1 MSLLLAEFCARPVV
15 IFRRLESLCKE
26 QAAGSCLGTT
36 VAQAPA
42 VNKQSSTF
50 KARQPIKLVM
60 PATICTYEP
69 LLDQCEATASQNEL
83 KLDCCATKQLRN
95 TIAPTDWNSPEYELA
110 SVQELVNAL
119 TLDHAFV
126 TCVINDVTELFD
138 VVSERHGDDYPD
150 LEHLSTL
157 FTFLADELQPLMLR
171 EERVFFPLV
180 MRLEKAAEFGLSS
193 LLSPFAGLDNPIR
206 STTLEHETVRG
217 LLNDLRDAMSN
228 YEVPVGACSGHAL
241 IYSTLR
247 ILDEKVEQHF
257 AVEERVVYPRAI
269 EMEAR
274 INVHG

>member
-1 MSLLLAEFCARPVV
+1 MLMVFAEFCASPVA

-26 QAAGSCLGTT
+26 QAAGSRLGTT
-36 VAQAPA
+36 VAQARA
-42 VNKQSSTF
+42 VNKRSSTF
-50 KARQPIKLVM
+50 KVRQPMNLVM
-60 PATICTYEP
+60 PATICTYDP
-69 LLDQCEATASQNEL
+69 LLDQCEAKASQNGL
-83 KLDCCATKQLRN
+83 KLDCCATKQLGN
-95 TIAPTDWNSPEYELA
+95 SIAPTDWESPEYALA
-110 SVQELVNAL
+110 SVQEMVNAL
-119 TLDHAFV
+119 TLDHAFLNS
-126 TCVINDVTELFD
+126 VINDVTELFD
-138 VVSERHGDDYPD
+138 VVSQRHGDDYPD

-157 FTFLADELQPLMLR
+157 FTFLADELRPLMLR

-180 MRLEKAAEFGLSS
+180 MRLEKASEFGLSS
-193 LLSPFAGLDNPIR
+193 LLSPFAGLDNPLR

-217 LLNDLRDAMSN
+217 IFKDLREAMCN

>member
-1 MSLLLAEFCARPVV
+1 MLMVFAEFCASPVA

-26 QAAGSCLGTT
+26 QAAGSRLGTT
-36 VAQAPA
+36 VAQARA
-42 VNKQSSTF
+42 VNKRSSTF
-50 KARQPIKLVM
+50 KVRQPMNLVM

-69 LLDQCEATASQNEL
+69 LLDQCEAKASQNGL
-83 KLDCCATKQLRN
+83 KLDCCATKQLGN
-95 TIAPTDWNSPEYELA
+95 SIAPTDCDSPEYELA
-110 SVQELVNAL
+110 SVQEMVNAL

-126 TCVINDVTELFD
+126 NSVINDVTELFD
-138 VVSERHGDDYPD
+138 VVSQRHGDDYPD

-157 FTFLADELQPLMLR
+157 FTFLADELRPLMLR

-180 MRLEKAAEFGLSS
+180 MRLEKASEFGLSS
-193 LLSPFAGLDNPIR
+193 LLSPFAGLDNPLR

-217 LLNDLRDAMSN
+217 LLNDLREAMCN
-228 YEVPVGACSGHAL
+228 YEVPVGACPGHAL